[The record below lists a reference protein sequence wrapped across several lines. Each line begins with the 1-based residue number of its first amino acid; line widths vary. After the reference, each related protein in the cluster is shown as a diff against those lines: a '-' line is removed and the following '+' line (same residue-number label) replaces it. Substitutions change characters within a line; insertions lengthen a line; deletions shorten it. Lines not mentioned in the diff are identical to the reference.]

1 MTTYSAP
8 CKFCG
13 QVQTFEGEEGMSN
26 NEQMRKAMSLCD
38 CSAAMA
44 LKRMEASR
52 LKAQDNADELLKDHD
67 DLRDAI
73 KCAINHMSDSGL
85 VSFTADSG
93 TGYKATVKLTQ
104 KGTIKLSVKKEA
116 RWEIE
121 S

>member
-1 MTTYSAP
+1 MNYSAP

-26 NEQMRKAMSLCD
+26 NEQMSKAMSLCD
-38 CSAAMA
+38 CSAAQA
-44 LKRMEASR
+44 LRRMESSR
-52 LKAQDNADELLKDHD
+52 LKAQDNADELLKDHEE
-67 DLRDAI
+67 LRDVM
-73 KCAINHMSDSGL
+73 KFAINQMSDSGL
-85 VSFTADSG
+85 VSLTADSG

-104 KGTIKLSVKKEA
+104 KGTIKLTVKKEA

>member
-1 MTTYSAP
+1 MTYSAP

-26 NEQMRKAMSLCD
+26 NEQMKRALELCD
-38 CSAAMA
+38 CSASQA
-44 LKRMEASR
+44 LRRMESSR

-73 KCAINHMSDSGL
+73 KCAIDHMSDSGL

-104 KGTIKLSVKKEA
+104 KGTIKLAVKKEA

>member
-1 MTTYSAP
+1 MTYSAP
-8 CKFCG
+8 CRFCG
-13 QVQTFEGEEGMSN
+13 QIQTFEAEEGLSEY
-26 NEQMRKAMSLCD
+26 EQMRRALNLCD
-38 CSAAMA
+38 CTAAQS

-67 DLRDAI
+67 DLREAI
-73 KCAINHMSDSGL
+73 KCAIDHMSDSGL

-104 KGTIKLSVKKEA
+104 KGTIKLAVKKEA

>member
-1 MTTYSAP
+1 MYYSAP
-8 CKFCG
+8 CRFCG
-13 QVQTFEGEEGMSN
+13 QIQTFEGEEGLSEY
-26 NEQMRKAMSLCD
+26 EQMRKALSLCD
-38 CSAAMA
+38 CSAAQS

-67 DLRDAI
+67 DLREAI
-73 KCAINHMSDSGL
+73 KCAIDHMSDSGL

-104 KGTIKLSVKKEA
+104 KGTIKLAVKKEA

>member
-1 MTTYSAP
+1 MTYSAP

-26 NEQMRKAMSLCD
+26 NEQMRKALSLCD
-38 CSAAMA
+38 CTAAMS
-44 LKRMEASR
+44 LRRMEASR
-52 LKAQDNADELLKDHD
+52 LKAQDNADELLKDYD

-73 KCAINHMSDSGL
+73 KCAIDHMSDSGL

>member
-1 MTTYSAP
+1 MNYSAP
-8 CKFCG
+8 CRFCG
-13 QVQTFEGEEGMSN
+13 QIQTFEAEEGLSEY
-26 NEQMRKAMSLCD
+26 EQMRRALSLCD
-38 CSAAMA
+38 CTAAQS

-67 DLRDAI
+67 DLREAI
-73 KCAINHMSDSGL
+73 KCAIDHMSDSGL

>member
-1 MTTYSAP
+1 MNYSAP

-38 CSAAMA
+38 CSAAMS

-52 LKAQDNADELLKDHD
+52 LKAQDNADELLKDNEE
-67 DLRDAI
+67 LRDLV
-73 KCAINHMSDSGL
+73 KFGINQMSDSGL
-85 VSFTADSG
+85 VSLTADSG

-104 KGTIKLSVKKEA
+104 KGTIKLTVKKEA

>member
-1 MTTYSAP
+1 MNYSAP

-13 QVQTFEGEEGMSN
+13 QEQTFEGEEGMSAIQ
-26 NEQMRKAMSLCD
+26 QMKKAMMLCD
-38 CSAAMA
+38 CSAAQS
-44 LKRMEASR
+44 LRRIESSR
-52 LKAQDNADELLKDHD
+52 LKAQDQADELLADHEE
-67 DLRDAI
+67 LREVV
-73 KCAINHMSDSGL
+73 KYGINQMAESGL

-104 KGTIKLSVKKEA
+104 KGTIKLTVKKEA